1 MKTKLKQYVEEVLE
15 EDERAKN
22 DDNWLIIQVL
32 RKYGINFFIDYGELP
47 RLPAIESI
55 VRTRARIQ
63 NEEKKLLP
71 TLESVNKKR
80 MSVVV
85 EQEGITYLKPEVLK
99 EQ

>member
-1 MKTKLKQYVEEVLE
+1 MKSNLKQYVEEVLE
-15 EDERAKN
+15 EDERTRN

-32 RKYGINFFIDYGELP
+32 RKYGIKFFIDYGELP

-63 NEEKKLLP
+63 NEDKHFLP
-71 TLESVNKKR
+71 TSELINKKR
-80 MSVVV
+80 SVCIA
-85 EQEGITYLKPEVLK
+85 EQEGVTYLKPEVLK